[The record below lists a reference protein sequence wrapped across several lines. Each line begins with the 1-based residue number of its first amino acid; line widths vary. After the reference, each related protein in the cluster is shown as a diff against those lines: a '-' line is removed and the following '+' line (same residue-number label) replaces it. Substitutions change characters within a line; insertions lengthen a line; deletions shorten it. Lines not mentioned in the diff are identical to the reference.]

1 MRVVAMV
8 CCAWLCACVSQGPL
22 PVQQGSSGG
31 SQTPLLLKLPRFP
44 SGEPFDLASER
55 GHVVLLD
62 VWATWC
68 EPCRDALPVYEALAK
83 QYGSKGLSVYA
94 INVDADAKKIGDFL
108 GSIKVSV
115 PVLIDKDAA
124 AAEHLLHV
132 KEMPTTFILD
142 RQGVVRFTHAGF
154 AEEFLMKYQ
163 TEIEALLA
171 EPRA

>member
-1 MRVVAMV
+1 MLG
-8 CCAWLCACVSQGPL
+8 CLWLCACVSQGPL
-22 PVQQGSSGG
+22 PVQPGSSGG

-44 SGEPFDLASER
+44 SGEPFDLTAER

-94 INVDADAKKIGDFL
+94 INVDADAKKIGDFM
-108 GSIKVSV
+108 GSIKVSL

-124 AAEHLLHV
+124 AAEYLLHV

-163 TEIEALLA
+163 TEIETLLA
-171 EPRA
+171 EPRS

>member
-1 MRVVAMV
+1 VKRVLGLLSCFA
-8 CCAWLCACVSQGPL
+8 LGACVTGGL
-22 PVQQGSSGG
+22 PPPSGAAGG
-31 SQTPLLLKLPRFP
+31 SQTPLVLKLPRFP

-94 INVDADAKKIGDFL
+94 VNVDADAKKIGEFL
-108 GSIKVSV
+108 GSIKVGV
-115 PVLIDKDAA
+115 PVLIDRDAV
-124 AAEHLLHV
+124 AAESVLHV
-132 KEMPTTFILD
+132 KEMPTTFIID
-142 RQGVVRFTHAGF
+142 RQGVIRFTHAGF

-163 TEIEALLA
+163 TEIEMLLA
-171 EPRA
+171 EPRT